1 MPAFAPAEREVEDV
15 VDDEGDGLAVVVV
28 GEGVEDVAGIV
39 VEIKDD
45 SDDDAEDAGVL
56 ELELE
61 VDVPTIPMVVNATTP
76 PSKVVIL
83 TPVVQLQAD
92 G

>member
-1 MPAFAPAEREVEDV
+1 MPVFAPVEREAEDA

-39 VEIKDD
+39 VEIK
-45 SDDDAEDAGVL
+45 
-56 ELELE
+56 ELE

>member
-1 MPAFAPAEREVEDV
+1 MPAFAPVEREAEDV
-15 VDDEGDGLAVVVV
+15 VDDEGNGLAVVVV

-39 VEIKDD
+39 VELK
-45 SDDDAEDAGVL
+45 
-56 ELELE
+56 ELE

-76 PSKVVIL
+76 PSKVVTL

>member
-1 MPAFAPAEREVEDV
+1 MSAPTGTPTPMPAFAPVEREAEDV

-39 VEIKDD
+39 VELK
-45 SDDDAEDAGVL
+45 
-56 ELELE
+56 ELV

-76 PSKVVIL
+76 PSKVVTL

>member
-1 MPAFAPAEREVEDV
+1 MPAFAPAEREAEDV
-15 VDDEGDGLAVVVV
+15 VGAVVV
-28 GEGVEDVAGIV
+28 GDGVEDVAGIV
-39 VEIKDD
+39 VEIEDAE
-45 SDDDAEDAGVL
+45 DAEDAGVL

>member
-1 MPAFAPAEREVEDV
+1 MPAFAPAEREAEDV
-15 VDDEGDGLAVVVV
+15 VGAVVV

-45 SDDDAEDAGVL
+45 SDDDDAEDAGVL

>member
-1 MPAFAPAEREVEDV
+1 MSAPTGTPTPMPAFAPVEREVEDV

-39 VEIKDD
+39 VELK
-45 SDDDAEDAGVL
+45 
-56 ELELE
+56 ELE

-76 PSKVVIL
+76 PSKVVML

>member
-1 MPAFAPAEREVEDV
+1 MSAPTGTPTPMPVFAPVEREAEDV

-39 VEIKDD
+39 VEIK
-45 SDDDAEDAGVL
+45 
-56 ELELE
+56 ELE
-61 VDVPTIPMVVNATTP
+61 VDVPTIPMVVNASTP

>member
-1 MPAFAPAEREVEDV
+1 MSAPTGTPTPIPAFAPAEREAEDV
-15 VDDEGDGLAVVVV
+15 VGAVVV

-39 VEIKDD
+39 VELK
-45 SDDDAEDAGVL
+45 
-56 ELELE
+56 ELE

-76 PSKVVIL
+76 PSKVVTL

>member
-1 MPAFAPAEREVEDV
+1 MSAPTGTPTPMPAFAPAEREAEDV
-15 VDDEGDGLAVVVV
+15 VGAVVV
-28 GEGVEDVAGIV
+28 GEGVENVAGIV
-39 VEIKDD
+39 VEIK
-45 SDDDAEDAGVL
+45 DAEDAGVL